1 MLKGTRLFVPG
12 DFKIVSPRSKCAK
25 VINPIDPGPV
35 ADREA
40 DTTALCHATCTRA
53 GMSTFNHKFSSG
65 QAFCA
70 CCENGAE
77 LTAGGDYYT
86 YTSTT
91 RDAVAMPGTSGD
103 NSSVVLKWGSITGI
117 SEYFCRY
124 AELDASSNL
133 AWSYDPLTAGT
144 ASQCD
149 AKAVAGLAPGEWYL
163 ATIVQSRKTPIHF
176 RSYRYRLRAVKLKI
190 EDGETAT
197 TVKNEGAYLKT
208 FADLAEA
215 TVVADLL
222 RDGLLDVT
230 SSLDAPLRQPRLIS
244 AISR

>member
-1 MLKGTRLFVPG
+1 MLKGTRLIVPG
-12 DFKIVSPRSKCAK
+12 DFKIVSPRSGCAAD
-25 VINPIDPGPV
+25 IFYPGDPNW
-35 ADREA
+35 DRTA
-40 DTTALCHATCTRA
+40 DTTALCHASCTRA
-53 GMSTFNHKFSSG
+53 GKSTFFHRFSG
-65 QAFCA
+65 NTPLCA
-70 CCENGAE
+70 CCDDGAE
-77 LTAGGDYYT
+77 LQAGGTDYT
-86 YTSTT
+86 YTPTA

-103 NSSVVLKWGSITGI
+103 NSSVVVKWGSITGI
-117 SEYFCRY
+117 SEGLCRY
-124 AELDASSNL
+124 AELYASSNL
-133 AWSYDPLTAGT
+133 AWSYNPRTAGT

-149 AKAVAGLAPGEWYL
+149 AKAVAGLAPGEWFL
-163 ATIVQSRKTPIHF
+163 TTIVQSYVNVQP
-176 RSYRYRLRAVKLKI
+176 SAYRLRAVKLKI

-230 SSLDAPLRQPRLIS
+230 SSLDAPLGQPRLIS

>member
-12 DFKIVSPRSKCAK
+12 DFKIVSPRSNCAAN
-25 VINPIDPGPV
+25 IFYPSNPNWDTT
-35 ADREA
+35 A
-40 DTTALCHATCTRA
+40 DTTALCHASCTRA
-53 GMSTFNHKFSSG
+53 GKSTFFHYFPNNVPH
-65 QAFCA
+65 CA
-70 CCENGAE
+70 CCDDGAE
-77 LTAGGDYYT
+77 LTAGGSYYT
-86 YTSTT
+86 YTPTA

-103 NSSVVLKWGSITGI
+103 NSSVVVKWGSITGI
-117 SEYFCRY
+117 SEGLCKY
-124 AELDASSNL
+124 AELYASSNL
-133 AWSYDPLTAGT
+133 AWSYNPRTAET

-163 ATIVQSRKTPIHF
+163 TTIVQSYVNVQP
-176 RSYRYRLRAVKLKI
+176 SAYRLRAVKLKI

-230 SSLDAPLRQPRLIS
+230 SSLDAPLGQPRLIS